1 MYVIKRD
8 GSKVEFDRQKVI
20 NAINAAFLEVDGIL
34 YETDTAED
42 IATEIGALVAKNEND
57 AIKAAE
63 EIAGKLGYA
72 DVAEEVEMID
82 YIFEYDIVYYDIN
95 QNECVLP
102 AYRKFN

>member
-42 IATEIGALVAKNEND
+42 IATEIGTLVAKNENGVSVEVIQNKVE
-57 AIKAAE
+57 AKSYYIKNMD
-63 EIAGKLGYA
+63 IQKNRRN
-72 DVAEEVEMID
+72 ID
-82 YIFEYDIVYYDIN
+82 GLIK
-95 QNECVLP
+95 
-102 AYRKFN
+102 R